1 MTGAEIFDLI
11 IGNTGID
18 KEHLRITCGYKE
30 IIPNDQTYKLKDEEL
45 LLTKLRLLGGSA
57 TSERNT
63 EPNANSELDNWDLL
77 L

>member
-1 MTGAEIFDLI
+1 MTGDEIFDLI
-11 IGNTGID
+11 KGDTGID

-30 IIPNDQTYKLKDEEL
+30 IKPYDQTYKLNDEEL

-57 TSERNT
+57 SSERNT
-63 EPNANSELDNWDLL
+63 ELTANSELDNWNLL